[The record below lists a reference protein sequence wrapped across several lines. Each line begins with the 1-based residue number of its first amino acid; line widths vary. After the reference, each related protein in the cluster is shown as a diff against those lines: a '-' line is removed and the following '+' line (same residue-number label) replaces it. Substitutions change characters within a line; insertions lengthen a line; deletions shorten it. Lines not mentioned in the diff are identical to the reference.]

1 MFPDWKTQAVNSPQI
16 VLQIQLNP
24 NKIMANSRLFSYK
37 FKHAFTMLTNNST
50 RYLPMSNKNLYSQK
64 DVLRCSK

>member
-1 MFPDWKTQAVNSPQI
+1 MFQDLKTQAINSPKI

-24 NKIMANSRLFSYK
+24 NKIMANNRLFSYK

-50 RYLPMSNKNLYSQK
+50 PEYLPKSN
-64 DVLRCSK
+64 